1 MSGATARDKVRR
13 RNHRFI
19 VEIPL
24 ILWLVAVWA
33 ILWGEFNIT
42 NLTVGVIFALLVT
55 RVMALPPVTLSHRF
69 NIFHGLVMG
78 ITFIYQVTK
87 ASFQV
92 LWVAIKEGP
101 NVRSAIVGVQLR
113 TGNDLLV
120 TAVANTTGLIPGS
133 VLIEV
138 DRSTGTLFFHVL
150 NVKNEAEVESFRQVV
165 LDTEAAWIRTMGNE
179 HELALLHAEDERLGK
194 KNPMAVLHAPEQSGD
209 RS

>member
-1 MSGATARDKVRR
+1 MSSASARDKVRR

-150 NVKNEAEVESFRQVV
+150 NAKNEAEVESFRQVV
-165 LDTEAAWIRTMGNE
+165 LDTEAAWIRTMGNA
-179 HELALLHAEDERLGK
+179 HELAVLHAEDERLGK

-209 RS
+209 RP